1 MLNIDLEPL
10 KQLYQ
15 EILQTQAVSE
25 KELKALK
32 YLIDKLQETKE
43 EFENSSF
50 VVLEKNTELF
60 KKTDNILHN
69 IQKLSNMLLQLENKI
84 EKEKIN
90 FDKDIK
96 EKLKNL
102 DKELTNAHISL
113 QRKKDYILDVVL
125 NITNKF
131 KNLEKDLEKINE
143 KYQEAVVKN
152 LNEFN
157 NQLEEYVNEFEEEI
171 KQKTFFAR
179 WGAILVAFGLGAIIT
194 IFAVFY
200 YFKNDIMF
208 SLKYSSICKNKNSSY
223 KCYILPPKE
232 VTVTPDY
239 KYYII
244 KKPSFQK

>member
-10 KQLYQ
+10 KELYQ

-50 VVLEKNTELF
+50 VVLKKNTELF

-152 LNEFN
+152 INEFN

-179 WGAILVAFGLGAIIT
+179 WGAVFIALGVGLIAGILIVFVKFKDDII
-194 IFAVFY
+194 
-200 YFKNDIMF
+200 F
-208 SLKYSSICKNKNSSY
+208 SAKYSNTCYINKKY
-223 KCYILPPKE
+223 RKCYIVPIQKVFDGNNDSVL
-232 VTVTPDY
+232 
-239 KYYII
+239 IL
-244 KKPSFQK
+244 KK